1 MNGVI
6 VINKEAGFTSFDV
19 VAIVRRLCRPYKVG
33 HTGTLDPDATGVL
46 PVCIGNATRAADIMC
61 GNDRKSYR
69 AVMRLGSATDTYDA
83 SGKVT
88 DKGDSSGITDEA
100 LSDAVKLFT
109 GDIMQIPPMY
119 SAIKVGGK
127 KLYELAR
134 EGKEIE
140 RKERPVTIHSLK
152 IVSRDGDDIVLDIDC
167 SKGTYIRSLC
177 HDMGLKLGCFAHMAQ
192 LQRTKSGNF
201 TIDDAVNLSELSDIS
216 DIEKHLIPTERLF
229 DYPDFTVS
237 EKQERLVRNGV
248 SAYCNGEEGMYR
260 VFNNKGEFL
269 SVSEI
274 VTIDGQKCLKLVKSF
289 YGESGK

>member
-6 VINKEAGFTSFDV
+6 VIDKEAGFTSFDV
-19 VAIVRRLCRPYKVG
+19 VAKVRKLCRPYKVG

-46 PVCIGNATRAADIMC
+46 PVCIGNATRAADIMS
-61 GNDRKSYR
+61 GNDKKSYR
-69 AVMRLGSATDTYDA
+69 ALLRLGSATDTYDA

-88 DKGDSSGITDEA
+88 DEGDPEGITDEIFEEV
-100 LSDAVKLFT
+100 LKDFRGEIKQV
-109 GDIMQIPPMY
+109 PPMY

-140 RKERPVTIHSLK
+140 REERLVTINSLEVVK
-152 IVSRDGDDIVLDIDC
+152 REGNDFTIDVDC

-177 HDMGLKLGCFAHMAQ
+177 HDIGIKLGCFAHMAA
-192 LQRTKSGNF
+192 LERTKSGNF
-201 TIDDAVNLSELSDIS
+201 TIEDAVKLSELSDIT
-216 DIEKHLIPTERLF
+216 DIEKRLIPTERLF

-248 SAYCNGEEGMYR
+248 SAYCNGEEGKYR
-260 VFNNKGEFL
+260 VFNQKGEFL

-289 YGESGK
+289 YGESGR